1 MAKNNQSL
9 EQLFL
14 TALQNG
20 GNGILND
27 PKRFAAVMSDLI
39 SGNMDDQDLYRSI
52 FKSRFPTFFSSLNN
66 DQSALADA
74 VLSATN
80 YISNNYHLNEEWARA
95 LAEDLGYAIQSY
107 NKMPRRIFAA
117 KPVETFQTGG
127 GGVNVPP
134 YSPHNNNVLPYVL
147 LCVGLAVVIAAIIIF
162 LAKNGALSRKEN
174 VDPTEE
180 PAYTQTIT
188 PTSEPTETPTPTD
201 AFKPTHD
208 ISTLNIE
215 NEVRRIRQ
223 IYTNITAQRND
234 PYAKAWET
242 DSGIIYRFQ
251 EDGRI
256 MEVDVP
262 AGHSGSYSKEFYY
275 DDDEQ
280 LIFAYYEASDSYRYY
295 FYNGYLIRA
304 RYCQDKNDYD
314 NAINYDL
321 LDSEQ
326 YRDWEHAVYTE
337 GVSYITQYK
346 N

>member
-1 MAKNNQSL
+1 MAKYNQSL

-14 TALQNG
+14 TALQNR

-52 FKSRFPTFFSSLNN
+52 FKSRFPTFFASLNN
-66 DQSALADA
+66 DQSALEDA
-74 VLSATN
+74 VLSATD
-80 YISNNYHLNEEWARA
+80 YIINNYHLNEEWART

-107 NKMPRRIFAA
+107 NKMPRRVFAV
-117 KPVETFQTGG
+117 KPVETSQTG

-134 YSPHNNNVLPYVL
+134 HHPNKNVLPYVL
-147 LCVGLAVVIAAIIIF
+147 LCVGLAVVIAVIIF
-162 LAKNGALSRKEN
+162 FLANSGSLSRKEN

-180 PAYTQTIT
+180 PAYTQTAT
-188 PTSEPTETPTPTD
+188 PTVEPTETVTPSD
-201 AFKPTHD
+201 AVKPTHD

-215 NEVRRIRQ
+215 DEVRRIRQ
-223 IYTNITAQRND
+223 IYTSITAQRND
-234 PYAKAWET
+234 PYSKAWET
-242 DSGIIYRFQ
+242 DSGITYRFQ

-262 AGHSGSYSKEFYY
+262 AGHSGPYSKEFYY

-314 NAINYDL
+314 SAINYDL

-326 YRDWEHAVYTE
+326 YRDWENAVYTE
-337 GVSYITQYK
+337 GISYITQYK